1 MLFHGKQQHKI
12 LLDFIV
18 YFNIIGS
25 IYSQYG
31 SLKISN
37 YSKCR
42 HARFLNY
49 LVRNNKIRKDTLK
62 YHYKSKH
69 LECV

>member
-12 LLDFIV
+12 LFDFNV

-31 SLKISN
+31 SLKISIQ
-37 YSKCR
+37 SVDMQD
-42 HARFLNY
+42 FL
-49 LVRNNKIRKDTLK
+49 II
-62 YHYKSKH
+62 
-69 LECV
+69 

>member
-25 IYSQYG
+25 IYSQYV
-31 SLKISN
+31 SLKISIQ
-37 YSKCR
+37 SVDMQD
-42 HARFLNY
+42 FL
-49 LVRNNKIRKDTLK
+49 II
-62 YHYKSKH
+62 
-69 LECV
+69 